1 MDNNNVFLTYA
12 LKEGQ
17 IVFIDE
23 VPTGKKCD
31 CKCPK
36 CGNTLCAK
44 NNIHNVRAHHFA
56 HDNGKECEGAFESIV
71 HKLAKDLLEAEKRI
85 CVPNGNNKEILKFD
99 KVLQEKEDEETGL
112 RPDCTCISENEIFW
126 IEFNFTHKIDE
137 TKKHKIKEQKKNC
150 LEIDLRK
157 FTNAFDTTK
166 GDLRIRLQSFLID
179 DSKWREW
186 IFCKNSEKA
195 TEIERKENS
204 NNYTSR
210 SGLHFDKER
219 AIKKI
224 LDSKTLNT
232 KVNIQEESEHYS
244 DCINYERDSKCS
256 SNDVIIDIK
265 KHIDLIERVENMPY
279 SLLFRL
285 KEIPI
290 KIKVYVLPIDS
301 DEKLPKDNLRIIY
314 YISNYDDHEI
324 KIYSSSTGLGELI
337 YPKEKKYYIL
347 TLGEDGIM
355 RISDIYIEDV
365 TDTNYQICLLYKGH
379 NDIERAKSL
388 ALAYLKKVGFK
399 IHLCNICATEQI
411 CKNKCI
417 SNNFK
422 CDKYTEMYQAPDFE
436 DFYDD
441 YEEINYWK

>member
-23 VPTGKKCD
+23 VPNGNKCS
-31 CKCPK
+31 CICPK
-36 CGNTLCAK
+36 CRNTLCAK
-44 NNIHNVRAHHFA
+44 NNENNVRVHHFA
-56 HDNGKECEGAFESIV
+56 HENGKECEGAFESIV
-71 HKLAKDLLEAEKRI
+71 HKMAKELLEAWKKI
-85 CVPNGNNKEILKFD
+85 CLPNREILKF
-99 KVLQEKEDEETGL
+99 EKEDEETGL

-157 FTNAFDTTK
+157 FIEEFDITK
-166 GDLRIRLQSFLID
+166 SDLREKLQDFLFNKN
-179 DSKWREW
+179 KWREW
-186 IFCKNSEKA
+186 IFNEHSEDV
-195 TEIERKENS
+195 TEIEKNENIYK
-204 NNYTSR
+204 YTSK
-210 SGLHFDKER
+210 SELHFDKER

-232 KVNIQEESEHYS
+232 KVNIQEESEGKCNLDS
-244 DCINYERDSKCS
+244 VTIN
-256 SNDVIIDIK
+256 IK
-265 KHIDLIERVENMPY
+265 EHIDSIERVENMPY

-290 KIKVYVLPIDS
+290 KIKVYILPIDS

-399 IHLCNICATEQI
+399 IHLCNICVTEQI
-411 CKNKCI
+411 C
-417 SNNFK
+417 K

>member
-23 VPTGKKCD
+23 VPNGNKCS
-31 CKCPK
+31 CICPK

-44 NNIHNVRAHHFA
+44 NNENNVRVHHFA
-56 HDNGKECEGAFESIV
+56 HENGKECEGAFESIV
-71 HKLAKDLLEAEKRI
+71 HKMAKELLEAWKKI
-85 CVPNGNNKEILKFD
+85 CLPNREILKFD

-137 TKKHKIKEQKKNC
+137 TKKHKIKKQKKNC

-157 FTNAFDTTK
+157 FIEEFDITK
-166 GDLRIRLQSFLID
+166 SDLREKLQDFLFNKN
-179 DSKWREW
+179 KWREW
-186 IFCKNSEKA
+186 IFNEHSEDV
-195 TEIERKENS
+195 TEIEKNENIYK
-204 NNYTSR
+204 YTSK
-210 SGLHFDKER
+210 SELHFDKER

-232 KVNIQEESEHYS
+232 KVNIQEESEGKCNLDS
-244 DCINYERDSKCS
+244 VTIN
-256 SNDVIIDIK
+256 IK
-265 KHIDLIERVENMPY
+265 EHIDSIERVENMPY

-290 KIKVYVLPIDS
+290 KIKVYILPIDS

-399 IHLCNICATEQI
+399 IHLCNICVTEQI